1 MANGVTNISELPVA
15 NSTGPP
21 PNINLQSSEKSNNDE
36 IMQKLAEQR
45 NYEDAQ
51 NAKDR
56 VPPPNPNDY
65 MKQVISDV
73 NNVSKNGGLQ
83 LPDRDIPREQ
93 NQVLSDRQ
101 SNVDYIPDEPEDY
114 IKNYQTAEQINQVH
128 EQKEKKDDQ
137 MDYIY
142 DEIQAP
148 LLISVLYFI
157 MQLPAVHKLIL
168 KNIPGLFKNDCNL
181 NVQGYLFNSIL
192 FGSIYY
198 LITKSLK
205 YISE

>member
-168 KNIPGLFKNDCNL
+168 KNIPGLFKNDGNL

-198 LITKSLK
+198 LITKGLK